1 MEANFNQY
9 TTFIRL
15 TAIGLNSRVSLPL
28 IKCVNHWL
36 KHHGPDWT
44 VSRLKTLKA
53 VYLHKL
59 GGTNLSS
66 KVTGFQMH
74 SDGTPKGPFRP
85 LFRLTSY
92 RGRIKALNAL
102 MIYSGITLKNISKAQ
117 WKKFH
122 DSVVNPVLSIQEDQI
137 HFEPEIQ
144 YCALSSWKT
153 ANYSSIEDWINTNK
167 RSPLIKVGVSGLITK
182 RENEVLIDEHLKV
195 LDDPFHK
202 DLLRLYPI
210 PFSES
215 LGISLFPDD
224 PKLVNMGRRRS
235 DIPCPSTFVGRIGFI
250 QEKGG
255 KLRAVANPYRVHQA
269 SLSKLGN
276 ALFDFLRTSCPWDC
290 TFDQTRGVQRVVEN
304 LKKGT
309 IVHTI
314 DLSDAT
320 NQFPLTV
327 QYDTIKRLLTSP
339 TMTFKGP
346 ADGYTPNEE
355 IMQTLNLFLD
365 VSRAKWN
372 VPRRPDLK
380 DFGQPFKISWKKG
393 QPLGLYPSF
402 AVFAVVHGLLIR
414 SIELDLGLDNCFVV
428 LGDDVAIFDQELA
441 RHYRN
446 HLRKLG
452 CPISEIKSLTS
463 NVVSEFAGRIICK
476 EGPLPIEKWKEWN
489 HKDAISSV
497 RQYGL
502 KGLTLVPRKYRT
514 DVKIFSSIP
523 EPVGLGY
530 NPEGLS
536 LGDRMVG
543 VEEYFWDKPESLPL
557 KTIRREERELELAKA
572 FHPWSAHQKVG
583 TFRLMETPKNRSNRP
598 DSTVSLLTEHYN
610 ASIKR
615 CRDYEVSDYLIQL
628 RDSLREYS
636 KHYRVRGD
644 PTKTTSGTF
653 LQHIKEVVS
662 KILHYRK

>member
-1 MEANFNQY
+1 M
-9 TTFIRL
+9 
-15 TAIGLNSRVSLPL
+15 
-28 IKCVNHWL
+28 KCVNHWL

-44 VSRLKTLKA
+44 VSRIKTLKA

-66 KVTGFQMH
+66 KVTGFHMH
-74 SDGTPKGPFRP
+74 KDGTPKGAFRP
-85 LFRLTSY
+85 LFRLLSY
-92 RGRIKALNAL
+92 KGRLKALNTL
-102 MIYSGITLKNISKAQ
+102 MIYSGITLKTISKVQ

-122 DSVVNPVLSIQEDQI
+122 DSVVDPMPSIQEDII

-144 YCALSSWKT
+144 YCAQSCWKT

-210 PFSES
+210 PFFKS
-215 LGISLFPDD
+215 LGISLFSDD
-224 PKLVNMGRRRS
+224 PKLVNMGRRKS
-235 DIPCPSTFVGRIGFI
+235 DTPCPSTFVGRIGFI

-290 TFDQTRGVQRVVEN
+290 TFDQTRGIQRVVDN
-304 LKKGT
+304 LKKGN

-320 NQFPLTV
+320 NQFPLSV
-327 QYDTIKRLLTSP
+327 QYDTIKRLLISP
-339 TMTFKGP
+339 IPVQNSVTGN
-346 ADGYTPNEE
+346 YTPNDE
-355 IMQTLNLFLD
+355 IQQTLNLFLE
-365 VSRAKWN
+365 VSKAKWN

-380 DFGQPFKISWKKG
+380 VFNQPFKISWKKG

-402 AVFAVVHGLLIR
+402 AVFAVTHGLLIR
-414 SIELDLGLDNCFVV
+414 SIELDLGLENCFVV
-428 LGDDVAIFDQELA
+428 LGDDVAIFDQDLA

-463 NVVSEFAGRIICK
+463 DVVSEFAGRIICK
-476 EGPLPIEKWKEWN
+476 EGPLPIEKWKDWDP
-489 HKDAISSV
+489 KDAISSI

-502 KGLTLVPRKYRT
+502 KGLKLIPKKFRT
-514 DVKIFSSIP
+514 DVRIFSSIP

-543 VEEYFWDKPESLPL
+543 VEEYFWNKPEALPL
-557 KTIRREERELELAKA
+557 ITIKREEKERELAKA
-572 FHPWSAHQKVG
+572 FHPWAANQKSGLIQFMDVQMNKPIR
-583 TFRLMETPKNRSNRP
+583 F
-598 DSTVSLLTEHYN
+598 DSTVSLLTEHFN
-610 ASIKR
+610 ASIKK
-615 CRDYEVSDYLIQL
+615 CRDYDVSDYLIQL

-636 KHYRVRGD
+636 KHYRVRGS
-644 PTKTTSGTF
+644 PIKKTSSTY
-653 LQHIKEVVS
+653 LQHIKQVVS
-662 KILHYRK
+662 KILHYKK